1 MDVKVVEVNH
11 CAFVDFAE
19 ETAAA
24 RVVEKA
30 QERPFC
36 LGDDTLVVE
45 VKKDLRIV
53 EIKDLVLLLRGSKV
67 RMGFILMYR
76 YHTLVCLFKMWK
88 QMAQI

>member
-11 CAFVDFAE
+11 CAFVDFDE

-36 LGDDTLVVE
+36 IGDDTLVAE
-45 VKKDLRIV
+45 VKTPRRAN
-53 EIKDLVLLLRGSKV
+53 RGNQRSRTSPK
-67 RMGFILMYR
+67 RE
-76 YHTLVCLFKMWK
+76 
-88 QMAQI
+88 

>member
-30 QERPFC
+30 QERPF
-36 LGDDTLVVE
+36 VSW
-45 VKKDLRIV
+45 K
-53 EIKDLVLLLRGSKV
+53 SKISS
-67 RMGFILMYR
+67 FS
-76 YHTLVCLFKMWK
+76 
-88 QMAQI
+88 

>member
-24 RVVEKA
+24 RVVE
-30 QERPFC
+30 
-36 LGDDTLVVE
+36 
-45 VKKDLRIV
+45 
-53 EIKDLVLLLRGSKV
+53 
-67 RMGFILMYR
+67 FILMYR